1 MYWFGKIG
9 PKIRKYILK
18 KLFISNNNKTMRL
31 SKTMGYHKN
40 PIKYEG
46 LEKIINCTHLGGQN
60 ARNRL

>member
-1 MYWFGKIG
+1 MTMEDIELSMGD
-9 PKIRKYILK
+9 
-18 KLFISNNNKTMRL
+18 NNRTMSL

-46 LEKIINCTHLGGQN
+46 LEKIIKCPHLGGQN